1 MRAGLAFSILAVLSL
16 LACLAAPVL
25 FFFDKLDKQSF
36 QTIFAVASAGWFI
49 FAVLLNQSKKKGN

>member
-1 MRAGLAFSILAVLSL
+1 MRAKPTFSILAVLSL